1 MYLLIYYS
9 QRYTHSGLCCSF
21 HVVFLLCARHKKN
34 WVRVRN
40 ILMLI
45 IIINIRHTNS
55 NMFISIRA
63 AVLYFSRHCRPFITN
78 QQPAIHRRN
87 KVAQRTPSE
96 VERVKGLIYGIP
108 KPKIWGRV
116 LKSFHVFIVQP
127 HFQTRRERLLPLNRT
142 F

>member
-1 MYLLIYYS
+1 MEKECCCNRGISPCLNLL
-9 QRYTHSGLCCSF
+9 T
-21 HVVFLLCARHKKN
+21 KN
-34 WVRVRN
+34 RVRVRN
-40 ILMLI
+40 IFMLI

-127 HFQTRRERLLPLNRT
+127 HFQTRRERLLPQNRT
-142 F
+142 SKSNKFGHK

>member
-1 MYLLIYYS
+1 MKKECCCNRGISPCLNLL
-9 QRYTHSGLCCSF
+9 T
-21 HVVFLLCARHKKN
+21 KN
-34 WVRVRN
+34 RVRVRN
-40 ILMLI
+40 IFMLI

-127 HFQTRRERLLPLNRT
+127 HFQTRRERLLPQNRT
-142 F
+142 SKSNKFGHK

>member
-1 MYLLIYYS
+1 MS
-9 QRYTHSGLCCSF
+9 ESP
-21 HVVFLLCARHKKN
+21 HKKSGTC
-34 WVRVRN
+34 VRN
-40 ILMLI
+40 IFMLI
-45 IIINIRHTNS
+45 IIFNIRHTNS
-55 NMFISIRA
+55 NMFIFLRA

-127 HFQTRRERLLPLNRT
+127 HFQTRRERLLPQNRT
-142 F
+142 SNSKSNKNLVINEKPYFKVGNITSD